1 MPAFIKILIDIIL
14 LRKGPDALPVSS
26 SLMFILIIINLVI
39 STALG
44 STIHGHQVALSLSV
58 IGLFIS
64 YVFIKLLLVNKPER
78 FVQTFCAIIG
88 VSILLDLISVPIVF
102 PLLNE
107 NANQSTVMLFGLLA
121 SALYIWLVVTYGS
134 IISRALSS
142 TMGYGIS
149 IAVAYVLVSYM
160 LFELILAGRVA
171 S

>member
-1 MPAFIKILIDIIL
+1 MSAIIKILIDIIL
-14 LRKGPDALPVSS
+14 LRKGPDALPASS
-26 SLMFILIIINLVI
+26 SLMIILIVINLIV

-44 STIHGHQVALSLSV
+44 ATVHGLQIALSLSV

-64 YVFIKLLLVNKPER
+64 YVFIKLILVNKPER
-78 FVQTFCAIIG
+78 FIQTFSSITG
-88 VSILLDLISVPIVF
+88 VSILMDLISVPVVF

-107 NANQSTVMLFGLLA
+107 NANQNTVVLFGLLA

-134 IISRALSS
+134 IISRALSA